1 MNSNSLNGPPIA
13 AIPRRVTVMG
23 LGRFGGGLGA
33 TRWLLERGAEV
44 TVTDLQPREKLEA
57 SVAELE
63 SAPASGALRLRLGG
77 HDVRDFEDTDLVVA
91 NPAVPKPW
99 ADPLLDA
106 AVRRGV
112 PITTEMELLLARL
125 PGRRTIAV
133 TGTAGKS
140 TTTTLIHRL
149 LEAAGRRAWLGGNI
163 GGSLLGALERISPDD
178 WVVLELSS
186 FMLHW
191 LRGRTYGAWPPRV
204 AVFTNLAPNHL
215 DWHGTFEHY
224 SESKRVIRAGQQRGD
239 RFVTRFERESPE
251 ASARAAATPAG
262 AWWREPFERGF
273 ADALADRLE
282 LRTPGTHAR
291 RNALLALDAVDAA
304 LGLEDD
310 SRGGGDRKDVD
321 TQALLDALATF
332 EGLPHRLALVGERRG
347 VRYFDDSKSTTPEAV
362 LVAVAAFDDSR
373 RVHLIAGGY
382 DKGSDLGPIRELAP
396 RLAGLYAV
404 GATGPTLATAPGATL
419 CGTLDAALELCS
431 SRARSGDAVVLSPG
445 CASWDQFANY
455 EERGRRFAELVRSL
469 EPPPSR

>member
-1 MNSNSLNGPPIA
+1 MNANATNDPPNL

-33 TRWLLERGAEV
+33 ARWLLERGAEV
-44 TVTDLQPREKLEA
+44 TVTDLQPRDKLER

-63 SAPASGALRLRLGG
+63 AVAAPGALRFRLGG
-77 HDVRDFEDTDLVVA
+77 HDLRDFEETDLVVA

-99 ADPLLDA
+99 DDPWLGA
-106 AVRRGV
+106 ALRHGV

-140 TTTTLIHRL
+140 TTATLIHRL
-149 LEAAGRRAWLGGNI
+149 IGASGRRTWLGGNI
-163 GGSLLGALERISPDD
+163 GGSLLGALDRIASSD

-191 LRGRTYGAWPPRV
+191 LRDRTYGAWPPRV

-215 DWHGTFEHY
+215 DWHGSFDHY
-224 SESKRVIRAGQQRGD
+224 SESKRVIRAGQRPGD
-239 RFVTRFERESPE
+239 RFVTRFERESPD
-251 ASARAAATPAG
+251 AAARAASTPSG
-262 AWWREPFERGF
+262 AWWRGPFERGF
-273 ADALADRLE
+273 ADALAPSLE
-282 LRTPGTHAR
+282 LRAPGAHAR

-304 LGLEDD
+304 LGLEAD
-310 SRGGGDRKDVD
+310 SPDGSMGPELD
-321 TQALLDALATF
+321 TKVLLDNLATF
-332 EGLPHRLALVGERRG
+332 EGLPHRLALVGEYHG

-362 LVAVAAFDDSR
+362 LVAVAAFEDTK

-396 RLAGLYAV
+396 RLAGLYAI
-404 GATGPTLATAPGATL
+404 GATGPSLATAPGATL

-431 SRARSGDAVVLSPG
+431 SRARAGDVVVLSPG

-455 EERGRRFAELVRSL
+455 EERGRRFVELVRSL
-469 EPPPSR
+469 GPAPSR